1 MPAWYA
7 VTPEIDL
14 HGLNRE
20 EALMEVDREIN
31 HAFIQETDERCLL
44 FVTGWGGVL
53 RPAIQSFLAEH
64 PLVKG
69 ISVDGPSLRIELED
83 L

>member
-1 MPAWYA
+1 MIPD
-7 VTPEIDL
+7 IDL
-14 HGLNRE
+14 HGLSRD

-31 HAFIQETDERCLL
+31 HAFIQETNERCLR
-44 FVTGWGGVL
+44 FITGWGGVL

-64 PLVKG
+64 PLVKDLR
-69 ISVDGPSLRIELED
+69 VDGPSLRIELED